1 MRRFIYILSAALALT
16 FTITSCGGG
25 AKAVKVFQK
34 VVESDDAK
42 KTVQT
47 IARSGDDVIRHI
59 SFNTVTCATY
69 GQVEFVDDYNIYL

>member
-42 KTVQT
+42 KTCKL
-47 IARSGDDVIRHI
+47 SPDL
-59 SFNTVTCATY
+59 
-69 GQVEFVDDYNIYL
+69 EMM